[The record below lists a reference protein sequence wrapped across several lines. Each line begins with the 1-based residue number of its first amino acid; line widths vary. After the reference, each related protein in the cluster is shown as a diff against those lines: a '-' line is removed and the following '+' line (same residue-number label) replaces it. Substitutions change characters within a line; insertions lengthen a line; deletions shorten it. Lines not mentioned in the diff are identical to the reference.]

1 MYDDVRND
9 LRYVEL
15 ARATALFATRRGGM
29 PKRSTRPSKRPLSAE
44 ERLEWISRGAR
55 MHMVTATTIRR
66 MVEAG
71 VHGRRTNRR
80 GLATR
85 ESMLEAA
92 LRSLASG
99 DPGAASANRIAKESG
114 ATWGAVKYQFGDIDG
129 FWAAVLH
136 RTAQRR
142 GELPSNV
149 ASGASLRE
157 RVAAIIDTLYEG
169 LTSTDS
175 RAIETLRRALPHQR
189 AELERLYPRTA
200 AELASW
206 QQDWALACQKAFTGL
221 HVDPNRVRE
230 VAAFIPGA
238 MRGITSERQLGT
250 YSDLDE
256 ARRGLTNA
264 IVAYLE
270 HSASE

>member
-1 MYDDVRND
+1 M
-9 LRYVEL
+9 
-15 ARATALFATRRGGM
+15 A
-29 PKRSTRPSKRPLSAE
+29 
-44 ERLEWISRGAR
+44 
-55 MHMVTATTIRR
+55 
-66 MVEAG
+66 EAG
-71 VHGRRTNRR
+71 VAGRRANKR

-92 LRSLASG
+92 IRSLASG
-99 DPGAASANRIAKESG
+99 DPAAASANRIAKDSG

-142 GELPSNV
+142 GELPSNAV
-149 ASGASLRE
+149 SGGPLQE
-157 RVAAIIDTLYEG
+157 RVSVIIDTLYEG
-169 LTSTDS
+169 LISSDS
-175 RAIETLRRALPHQR
+175 RAIETLRRALPNNR
-189 AELERLYPRTA
+189 AELERNYPRTA

-206 QQDWALACQKAFTGL
+206 QQSWATACQKAFADL
-221 HVDPNRVRE
+221 NVDPDRLRE

-250 YSDLDE
+250 YSDLDQ

-264 IVAYLE
+264 IVAYLGNAGAQCL
-270 HSASE
+270 S